1 MPPQIINF
9 LEKIKSF
16 ELVGEIKT
24 DWTDQDD
31 YFKINN
37 FMYKLNKRQE
47 ISFKP
52 LKFAVFFHM
61 EY

>member
-52 LKFAVFFHM
+52 
-61 EY
+61 